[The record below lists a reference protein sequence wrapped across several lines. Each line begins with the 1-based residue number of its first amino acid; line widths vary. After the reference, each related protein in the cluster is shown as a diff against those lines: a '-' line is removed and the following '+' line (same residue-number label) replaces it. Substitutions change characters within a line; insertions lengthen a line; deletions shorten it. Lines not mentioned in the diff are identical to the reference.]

1 MRNRFV
7 RPIFNRWVL
16 TALGVAAVAGG
27 VTAYYKL
34 QPSKLSGIPVAKVVA
49 GEFLDTVQLR
59 ADVKPVKSIALNA
72 PSTTMA
78 FDLRIVRLARN
89 GATVKQGDVVL
100 QFDTTQMMRTLEEK
114 RSELKRTE
122 AEIERARAQ
131 ARITE
136 EQNVTEQTRAGYDVQ
151 RAKLDTGAKDL
162 LSPVEAQEKELA
174 LDNAQEKL
182 RATNQKVTS
191 GRTAASAD
199 LQSVEQKRDKALAE
213 VQEAERN
220 LQGMTVKAPV
230 TGIIAL
236 GQNWRA
242 GGNFNSPPDFR
253 EGDRVW
259 PGAQIAELPDMAT
272 AFVDARVD
280 EAERGRLQ
288 VGQAVL
294 VRVDAIPDK
303 ELTGTVSEIS
313 TLAAPDFS
321 SYPPVRS
328 FSVIVKLAQIDP
340 RLRPGMSATVRIV
353 VDRVPKTTLVPAA
366 GVFTKGGRSVVY
378 VIAGNGFEERV
389 IEIARRNTEQVAVA
403 RGLSPGAQ
411 IALKDPLA
419 VAAEGAKK

>member
-7 RPIFNRWVL
+7 RPLLNRWGLAAIGV
-16 TALGVAAVAGG
+16 AVVVAAVA
-27 VTAYYKL
+27 AYSRL

-49 GEFLDTVQLR
+49 GEFRDTVQLR
-59 ADVKPVKSIALNA
+59 ADVKPVKSVGLTA
-72 PSTTMA
+72 PSSTMA

-89 GATVKQGDVVL
+89 GSLVKQGDVVL

-122 AEIERARAQ
+122 AEIERTRAQ
-131 ARITE
+131 ARIAE

-151 RAKLDTGAKDL
+151 RAKLDTGAKEL
-162 LSPVEAQEKELA
+162 LSPVEAQERDLA

-182 RATNQKVTS
+182 RATNQKVASSRTS
-191 GRTAASAD
+191 ASAD
-199 LQSVEQKRDKALAE
+199 LQSAQQKRDKAMAE
-213 VQEAERN
+213 MQEAERN
-220 LQGMTVKAPV
+220 LQGMMVKAPV
-230 TGIIAL
+230 TGIITL

-259 PGAQIAELPDMAT
+259 PGAQIAEIPDMAT
-272 AFVDARVD
+272 AFLDARVD

-288 VGQAVL
+288 VGQAAL
-294 VRVDAIPDK
+294 VKVDAIPDK

-313 TLAAPDFS
+313 TLASPDFT

-328 FSVIVKLAQIDP
+328 FSVIVKLAQIDS
-340 RLRPGMSATVRIV
+340 RLRPGMSATVRVV

-366 GVFTKGGRSVVY
+366 GVFMKGGRSVVY
-378 VIAGNGFEERV
+378 VVAGNDFEERV
-389 IEIARRNTEQVAVA
+389 IEVARRNTEQVAVA
-403 RGLSPGAQ
+403 RGLSAGEQ
-411 IALKDPLA
+411 VALKDPLA
-419 VAAEGAKK
+419 AAAEGAKK